1 MGLIDNRR
9 MGAARVET
17 TSEQS
22 PSSAGVDEPERQS
35 RKAPLTARQ
44 LEVLQEIERFSREHN
59 YPPSGRELAE
69 ACGLGSPS
77 GAHRMVCTLER
88 KGYLARSPGLSRG
101 LSVVPSEFDA
111 SSLGPREFELLA
123 TLCIEPHRRS
133 RDASLAMAAS
143 MSDTAIQTALIAEA
157 ASRDERLVW
166 LDHEETL
173 RLDAAAVRHRLRE
186 FPGPVELL
194 EIPVAALYHRW
205 ADFVLTS
212 FVTNCVQ
219 AGIAR
224 ELDRLPEFRP
234 VCFWRDVEICTK
246 ATQQQGAWL
255 DDILGSED
263 INIQPLR
270 VRTLELARRI
280 MVGADRLERAAKL
293 SKGLI
298 ADPCRDALKTAQ
310 LVEVCGTDPSH
321 VTREESSKPAGWPYS
336 DDILFA

>member
-1 MGLIDNRR
+1 M
-9 MGAARVET
+9 ET
-17 TSEQS
+17 TSEHS
-22 PSSAGVDEPERQS
+22 LSGAGAPDEPKRKS
-35 RKAPLTARQ
+35 RDLPLTARQ
-44 LEVLQEIERFSREHN
+44 LEVLQEIERFSREHH

-101 LSVVPSEFDA
+101 LSIAPREFDG

-123 TLCIEPHRRS
+123 MLCFEPHRRS

-143 MSDTAIQTALIAEA
+143 MSDTVIQTALIAEA
-157 ASRDERLVW
+157 VSRDERLVW

-173 RLDAAAVRHRLRE
+173 RVDAASVQRRLGE
-186 FPGPVELL
+186 FPGAIELL
-194 EIPVAALYHRW
+194 ELPVAALYHRW
-205 ADFVLTS
+205 ADFVLAS
-212 FVTNCVQ
+212 FVANCVQ

-224 ELDRLPEFRP
+224 ELDRLSEFRP
-234 VCFWRDVEICTK
+234 VCFWRDVEICSK

-263 INIQPLR
+263 VNIQPLR

-280 MVGADRLERAAKL
+280 MIGAERLERAAGL
-293 SKGLI
+293 STGLI
-298 ADPCRDALKTAQ
+298 AAPCRDALKAAQ
-310 LVEVCGTDPSH
+310 LVEVCGTDPSR
-321 VTREESSKPAGWPYS
+321 VTREESSKPTGWPYPG
-336 DDILFA
+336 DLRFA